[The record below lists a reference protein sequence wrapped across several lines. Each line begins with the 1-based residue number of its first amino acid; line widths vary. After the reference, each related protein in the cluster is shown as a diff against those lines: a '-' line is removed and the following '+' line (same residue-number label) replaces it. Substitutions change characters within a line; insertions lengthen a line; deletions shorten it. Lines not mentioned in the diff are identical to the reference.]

1 MGRFFHVAAIL
12 ALIGSALYAYRIKY
26 DTIYLA
32 EQVAKLNGQIAR
44 EKTAIAV
51 LRAEWQLVNRPDR
64 IQALADKHSD
74 LVRRR
79 STSPCAGRTSRTGR
93 RLPTASARS
102 WKRSACS
109 HPRIRRP
116 ARPATPAPPPAA
128 NREPTMNAPVHP
140 HDLAR
145 HNANEP
151 YEPAPGDAAYVDPAR
166 YAEGIPADGF
176 APQEPQ
182 EPPQQPKVR
191 RIWGLVS
198 DLFKMRLDKSGHRV
212 FLVATGFACLYLII
226 GARLVQLGLR
236 PDPPTVYRR
245 AAAEI
250 SGARPDILDRN
261 GEILATDVKTVS
273 VFAEPRR
280 IVDKDEAVE
289 LLTAVLPDL
298 DARELREKLGQKR
311 GFVWI
316 KREITPRAAAGSLS
330 PRPARHRL
338 HAREQARLPERAVV
352 VARLGSTNLDNQG
365 IAGHREIHRRAG
377 PGGPQH
383 GRLRHRPGRSEAGA
397 ALHRPARAARA
408 ARRTREG
415 HGEVQ
420 GQGGRRPHSR
430 REHGRSASSLVSLP
444 DFDPNNP
451 ADALDPRPHQPHR
464 RRRLRDGLHLQGA
477 HDGDGAR
484 LRQGQHQLD
493 ASTRAACC
501 ASGASRSTTIMPPA
515 AC

>member
-1 MGRFFHVAAIL
+1 M
-12 ALIGSALYAYRIKY
+12 
-26 DTIYLA
+26 
-32 EQVAKLNGQIAR
+32 
-44 EKTAIAV
+44 

-74 LVRRR
+74 LAARLDQPVV
-79 STSPCAGRTSRTGR
+79 SWSDIPNAAGPSDGIGAEAR
-93 RLPTASARS
+93 SAR
-102 WKRSACS
+102 
-109 HPRIRRP
+109 P
-116 ARPATPAPPPAA
+116 AEPTNTPSGKATATPAPPPAA
-128 NREPTMNAPVHP
+128 NREPTMNAPVRP

-176 APQEPQ
+176 APQEPRA
-182 EPPQQPKVR
+182 PAAAKGR

-198 DLFKMRLDKSGHRV
+198 DLFNMRLDKSGHRV
-212 FLVATGFACLYLII
+212 FLVATGFTCLYLVI
-226 GARLVQLGLR
+226 GGRLVQLGLHH
-236 PDPPTVYRR
+236 DAPTIYRR

-261 GEILATDVKTVS
+261 GEMLATDVKTVS

-338 HAREQARLPERAVV
+338 HAREQARLSERAVA
-352 VARLGSTNLDNQG
+352 VAR
-365 IAGHREIHRRAG
+365 H
-377 PGGPQH
+377 
-383 GRLRHRPGRSEAGA
+383 RLR
-397 ALHRPARAARA
+397 
-408 ARRTREG
+408 RT
-415 HGEVQ
+415 
-420 GQGGRRPHSR
+420 ST
-430 REHGRSASSLVSLP
+430 
-444 DFDPNNP
+444 
-451 ADALDPRPHQPHR
+451 
-464 RRRLRDGLHLQGA
+464 
-477 HDGDGAR
+477 
-484 LRQGQHQLD
+484 
-493 ASTRAACC
+493 TRA
-501 ASGASRSTTIMPPA
+501 SPGSRSTSTARGWRRSTWPASPPTRPI
-515 AC
+515 